1 MSKETNDGAV
11 VVQAVAGEVQARAS
25 WPFGGDHVM
34 AATKE
39 LPERQRDLVRWMFF
53 RSIEEGVSLKD
64 AADAI
69 HYSNTV
75 LWRVMKGEYE
85 GDVSAVC
92 DAIESYKRICDQRD
106 GIARQAFVETDTA
119 KRIWKICDAAT
130 TYQSIAMIFGDSQT
144 GKTTA
149 LKEYARRH
157 NHGATKYIRMPAA
170 AGVQMVM
177 RAFAD
182 ACGISHK
189 CNYEA
194 MRERV
199 QDAIDENTLVIVD
212 ELHQAFNTY
221 QKHARVAVLE
231 VIREI
236 HDNSNC
242 GMVLCGTNVAREE
255 IERGQHKLL
264 LEQLRRRGIFRLQL
278 PQVAP
283 WSDRV
288 AIAAA
293 YGLSDPEG
301 AARETVDE
309 IVHASGLRA
318 YVSYLQAATKVASK
332 RKQPLAWRHV
342 QDAYDT
348 VKKYSKFE

>member
-1 MSKETNDGAV
+1 MSKETNEAV
-11 VVQAVAGEVQARAS
+11 VVKAAGTEATARTS
-25 WPFGGDHVM
+25 WSFGGETVTE
-34 AATKE
+34 ATKD
-39 LPERQRDLVRWMFF
+39 LPERQRDLIRWLFF

-75 LWRVMKGEYE
+75 LWRVMRGEYE

-92 DAIESYKRICDQRD
+92 DAIENYKRICDQRD
-106 GIARQAFVETDTA
+106 GIARQSFVETDTA
-119 KRIWKICDAAT
+119 KRIWKICDAAV

-144 GKTTA
+144 GKTWA
-149 LKEYARRH
+149 LQEYARRH
-157 NHGATKYIRMPAA
+157 NHGATKYVRMPAA
-170 AGVQMVM
+170 AGLQRVM
-177 RAFAD
+177 RAFAE
-182 ACGISHK
+182 ACGVSHK
-189 CNYEA
+189 CSFDE
-194 MRERV
+194 MRDRV
-199 QDAIDENTLVIVD
+199 QRAIDKNTLVIVD
-212 ELHQAFNTY
+212 ELHQVFETY
-221 QKHARVAVLE
+221 KPHARVAVLE
-231 VIREI
+231 VLREL
-236 HDNSNC
+236 HDNSGC
-242 GMVLCGTNVAREE
+242 GLILCGTNVAREE
-255 IERGQHKLL
+255 IERGQYKLL

-293 YGLSDPEG
+293 YGLPDPDG

-318 YVSYLQAATKVASK
+318 YVSYLQAATKMAAK